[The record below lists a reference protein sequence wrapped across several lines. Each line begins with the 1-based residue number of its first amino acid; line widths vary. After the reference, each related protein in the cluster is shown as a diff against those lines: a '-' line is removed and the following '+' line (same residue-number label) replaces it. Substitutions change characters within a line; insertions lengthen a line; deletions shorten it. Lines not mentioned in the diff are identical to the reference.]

1 MLPSGVL
8 ADTITV
14 AAGVSYRESDGVSK
28 NVDINYI
35 AKIAGVSRS
44 TVSRVLTNHK
54 NVKAETAQ
62 KVREAMLHCNYKPNA
77 LARGLVTGRM
87 NMIALVVADIT
98 SPFYSELVAIISACL
113 RSKGYLVSLYNMGT
127 DLDYQDDDLRTL
139 FDYGFAGIIIADAR
153 NEPSFGA
160 ILKSAR
166 CPVVLLNRYIDTV
179 SDYDAI
185 MNDNFLGGYLA
196 TRHLL
201 ELGHRSI
208 AMLTGPRKS
217 TSSID
222 RHRGYRQAL
231 EEYGI
236 TPAANWVTEGDLRY
250 ESGYGFASMLLSDT
264 RKTFSAIFA
273 GNDLMAIGIL
283 SRCRELGVRIP
294 EDLSLV
300 GFDDIPLSSA
310 ALINLTTVQ
319 QPFAQMGQLV
329 SEQIVS
335 RINGDGSARQR
346 ITLVPKLVVR
356 NTTGAYGYHA
366 S

>member
-1 MLPSGVL
+1 M
-8 ADTITV
+8 
-14 AAGVSYRESDGVSK
+14 SK

-54 NVKAETAQ
+54 NVKAETAV

-113 RSKGYLVSLYNMGT
+113 RSKGYLVSLYNLGT
-127 DLDYQDDDLRTL
+127 DIDYQDDDLRVL

-153 NEPSFGA
+153 NDASFGA
-160 ILKSAR
+160 LLKSAR
-166 CPVVLLNRYIDTV
+166 CPVVLLNRYIETV
-179 SDYDAI
+179 MDYDAI
-185 MNDNFLGGYLA
+185 MNDNFLGGYIA
-196 TRHLL
+196 TKHLL
-201 ELGHRSI
+201 ELGHRGI
-208 AMLTGPRKS
+208 AMLTGPKKS

-222 RHRGYRQAL
+222 RHSGYRKAL

-250 ESGYGFASMLLSDT
+250 ESGYGFATMLLSDKQT
-264 RKTFSAIFA
+264 PFTAVFA
-273 GNDLMAIGIL
+273 GNDLMGIGFL

-294 EDLSLV
+294 EDISLV
-300 GFDDIPLSSA
+300 GFDGIPISGASLV
-310 ALINLTTVQ
+310 NLTTVE

-335 RINGDGSARQR
+335 RISGNASARQR
-346 ITLVPKLVVR
+346 ITLVPKLVIR
-356 NTTGAYGYHA
+356 NTTAPLLFPNECFRP
-366 S
+366 